1 MGIPASESTHE
12 SRRIARVRSRRLAVA
27 VRRVRPGLPV
37 PECIGRDAAEMES
50 GRFALAARR
59 NRCRRAGGH
68 HRQRDQRGSAW
79 KHGAVRSA
87 AAVLG
92 PDRVGAAGARAG
104 LVVVGEPPSTGAGP
118 RSDALAR
125 RGRPAGCR
133 ARPRHGAPGGAA
145 RIVHVHGGP
154 DDRNR
159 VLHGSGH
166 HVLALD
172 GRAVGP
178 AARRRGRRRAV
189 GLCRP
194 AQTRVGRSGS
204 PRGRAARAMSD
215 PTTTPPA
222 VMIEELRMIVP
233 RFGEGPAYRVIR
245 NWDEIVESRRRLET
259 ARGWLIGAAALAA
272 GLAIPFTELA
282 RAPLFSGLVLLI
294 GWLLNR
300 ALNERWA
307 AQHASSLQ
315 AVDPHD
321 RALEA
326 WRDAR
331 ALEQSVA
338 WVGLLTVAGA
348 LAAVFMAW
356 QGFRADPLV
365 HPLVAIA
372 VIAWMLVDG
381 LPKLARHVRVR
392 RERRGVIQ

>member
-1 MGIPASESTHE
+1 
-12 SRRIARVRSRRLAVA
+12 
-27 VRRVRPGLPV
+27 
-37 PECIGRDAAEMES
+37 
-50 GRFALAARR
+50 
-59 NRCRRAGGH
+59 
-68 HRQRDQRGSAW
+68 
-79 KHGAVRSA
+79 
-87 AAVLG
+87 
-92 PDRVGAAGARAG
+92 
-104 LVVVGEPPSTGAGP
+104 
-118 RSDALAR
+118 
-125 RGRPAGCR
+125 
-133 ARPRHGAPGGAA
+133 
-145 RIVHVHGGP
+145 
-154 DDRNR
+154 
-159 VLHGSGH
+159 
-166 HVLALD
+166 
-172 GRAVGP
+172 
-178 AARRRGRRRAV
+178 
-189 GLCRP
+189 
-194 AQTRVGRSGS
+194 
-204 PRGRAARAMSD
+204 MSD